1 MAEFEDKLHAILG
14 DPEAMGQIVSI
25 AKALTGDGTASPGEE
40 EPASPSAASEE
51 PVFEPVEPL
60 SAAPS
65 SSGGTDS
72 APDWSALLGL
82 LGNLNGGGGESN
94 PLSLLGDL
102 DPALVQKALRLFSE
116 YRSTDD
122 RKVALLNAL
131 KPFLKEERLAKLDQ
145 AVQIAKL
152 SRLIRVAFLLFQ
164 KEGSDNGAL

>member
-25 AKALTGDGTASPGEE
+25 AKALIGDSASP
-40 EPASPSAASEE
+40 PAEDDVSSPPAASEE

-65 SSGGTDS
+65 ASGGADS

-82 LGNLNGGGGESN
+82 MGNINGGGGESN

-102 DPALVQKALRLFSE
+102 DPALIQKALRLFSE

-131 KPFLKEERLAKLDQ
+131 KPFLKEERQAKLDQ

-152 SRLIRVAFLLFQ
+152 SRLIRTAFLLFQ
-164 KEGSDNGAL
+164 KEGLDDGAL